1 MDWSNLFKEIVK
13 TAGWCSSTVVLHNFA
28 PNIASYTAKNCLEG
42 LIEIGKAA
50 KDFKNDPCRFVDPER
65 LNDPN
70 HREKVPRVCI
80 EKIDYTPRVTAS
92 KFEGRELSFFRKHDE
107 VPYYKRE
114 IWEGE
119 FDSIEEHPKVSVDF
133 TDVLSDP
140 LDETEDPCTI
150 RID

>member
-1 MDWSNLFKEIVK
+1 MTNDSRDMDWSNLFKEIVK
-13 TAGWCSSTVVLHNFA
+13 TAVWCGLTGVLLKFTPE
-28 PNIASYTAKNCLEG
+28 PNIASYTAENCLEG

-119 FDSIEEHPKVSVDF
+119 FDSIE
-133 TDVLSDP
+133 
-140 LDETEDPCTI
+140 DPCTI